1 MCKAKNLGYKT
12 TFEFVFQIFSIFMG
26 RIMTED
32 GDERELFTE
41 VAGWG
46 ATNKVRKY
54 IEKAWEQQ
62 IRSESTLRRLGSNK

>member
-1 MCKAKNLGYKT
+1 
-12 TFEFVFQIFSIFMG
+12 
-26 RIMTED
+26 MTED